1 MAGTVMGIVALLI
14 ASGAGTSGGLV
25 TLRLDDGTAENGF
38 RMGGDFGHAVV
49 FDPPAGEWTIKAVA
63 IFGKIEPNRT
73 SDLFVLEIWDGELNA
88 VSKVTERADS
98 YFGEEFGWAVVDLPD
113 VQVSGPFLVALYEFS
128 GIFVGTDLGPA
139 TNKSLLTARNPNR
152 ILPWELEESPQN
164 ETEWMIRALG
174 SSPAPEVVSLKVLSE
189 GASQRSP
196 ADMEVKL
203 SDPDQ
208 NLKRATLYLADNESG
223 EVVWSDFR
231 ELEGGEAT
239 AEFSWPGTA
248 FRVSGPNGTVYP
260 VLPSVVE
267 GVTEQFQPILARSI
281 PCVLLLDFGETQ
293 VPAYSYFGEDGRLTG
308 LIDQSG
314 EVHYVAR
321 EVLNATAPGVDY
333 VGYVAKNVTA
343 SSGDTAVAFYKVIA
357 DPGFE
362 ILSTEYHPLMILSR
376 SPLFNYRVSLEEVN
390 AAAGVYAP
398 IVLVE
403 DEAYNAVL
411 FPGHA
416 EVKVF

>member
-1 MAGTVMGIVALLI
+1 MMGTWGILALLI
-14 ASGAGTSGGLV
+14 ASGTGASGGLV

-38 RMGGDFGHAVV
+38 RMGGDLGHAVV
-49 FDPPAGEWTIKAVA
+49 FEPPAGEWTIKSVGVY
-63 IFGKIEPNRT
+63 GKLEPNRT
-73 SDLFVLEIWDGELNA
+73 SDLFVLEIWDGDLNA

-113 VQVSGPFLVALYEFS
+113 VQVSGPFLVALYEF
-128 GIFVGTDLGPA
+128 GGVFVGTDLGPA

-152 ILPWELEESPQN
+152 ILRWELEGSPQN

-174 SSPAPEVVSLKVLSE
+174 SSPAPEVVSLKVLSG
-189 GASQRSP
+189 GASPRSP
-196 ADMEVKL
+196 AGMEVEL
-203 SDPDQ
+203 SDPDE
-208 NLKRATLYLADNESG
+208 NLRRATLYLADDESG

-248 FRVSGPNGTVYP
+248 FQVSDPNGTVYP

-267 GVTEQFQPILARSI
+267 GVREELQPILARSL

-293 VPAYSYFGEDGRLTG
+293 VPAYAYFGEDGKLNA

-314 EVHYVAR
+314 SVHYASR
-321 EVLNATAPGVDY
+321 QVLNATAPGADY

-343 SSGDTAVAFYKVIA
+343 SRGDTAVAFYKVIA
-357 DPGFE
+357 EPGFE
-362 ILSTEYHPLMILSR
+362 TLSTEFHELLILSR
-376 SPLFNYRVSLEEVN
+376 SPLFNYRVVLEEVE
-390 AAAGVYAP
+390 AMAGVYVP
-398 IVLVE
+398 IVLAE
-403 DEAYNAVL
+403 DEAYNAVW
-411 FPGHA
+411 FTGPA
-416 EVKVF
+416 EVRII